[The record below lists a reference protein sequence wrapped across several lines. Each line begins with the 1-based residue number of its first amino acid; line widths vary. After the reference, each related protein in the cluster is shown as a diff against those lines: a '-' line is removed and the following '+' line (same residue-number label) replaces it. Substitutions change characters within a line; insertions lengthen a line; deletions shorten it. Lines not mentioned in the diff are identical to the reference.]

1 MRDFFNPASVA
12 VAGASRSGEKLG
24 NVAIANMRR
33 FGYAGRIF
41 PIHPQADTI
50 MGLPAYPSLESLP
63 QPVDIAIGVIPRE
76 LIPGFVQECGKA
88 GVRKVI
94 VSAAGFADAGGE
106 GVALQEKVARI
117 AADAGVRMMGPNSV
131 GTISTESGFVTSILS
146 LEKLGRGSLSIVA
159 QTGLFAAGLARWI
172 ATTQYFGLAKVA
184 CLGNKADVNELD
196 ILSYYRDDPQTG
208 LIGVYTEGVEDG
220 RGFFDILRSITP
232 NKPVLVLKGGRTETG
247 SRMAASHTGSLAG
260 SPEVYRGALA
270 QAGAIEV
277 ESLEEL
283 FDLAK
288 ALQYCPEPRGPNL
301 GVISVTGG
309 GCVMAADA
317 CFSRGLRLPPLK
329 EGTLQEAKQV
339 APPWASLTNPA
350 DIWSAVETRGIGKA
364 YLGITRAMA
373 GQDDVDM
380 LMPVF
385 TLVPESAFDMAD
397 AYGQIREEF
406 PEKPLLACAIG
417 GSRDEYD
424 EWFEAMEKLGIPAY
438 GSVERAVAAAA
449 ALYRYHAWRRERMRR
464 PMTST

>member
-1 MRDFFNPASVA
+1 MRDFFNPAGVA

-33 FGYAGRIF
+33 FGYAGRIV

-63 QPVDIAIGVIPRE
+63 EPVDIAIGVIPRE
-76 LIPGFVQECGKA
+76 LIPDFIQQCGRA

-106 GVALQEKVARI
+106 GVALQERVAGLARE
-117 AADAGVRMMGPNSV
+117 AGVRMMGPNSV

-146 LEKLGRGSLSIVA
+146 LEKLKKSPLSIVA

-172 ATTQYFGLAKVA
+172 ATTQHFGLAKVA
-184 CLGNKADVNELD
+184 CLGNKADVDELD
-196 ILSYYRDDPQTG
+196 ILRYYRDDPQTG
-208 LIGVYTEGVEDG
+208 LIGIYTEGVRDG
-220 RGFFDILRSITP
+220 RAFLELLREITP
-232 NKPVLVLKGGRTETG
+232 HKPVLVLKGGRTETG

-260 SPEVYRGALA
+260 APEVYRGALA
-270 QAGAIEV
+270 QAGALEV
-277 ESLEEL
+277 DSLEEL

-301 GVISVTGG
+301 GVVSVTGG

-317 CFSRGLRLPPLK
+317 CYRLGLGLPPLQ
-329 EGTLQEAKQV
+329 ERTLQEAREV

-350 DIWSAVETRGIGKA
+350 DIWSAVETGGIGRA

-373 GQDDVDM
+373 GQDDVHM

-385 TLVPESAFDMAD
+385 TLVPESDFDVAE
-397 AYGQIREEF
+397 AYGRIREEF

-417 GSRDEYD
+417 GSGEEYR
-424 EWFEAMEKLGIPAY
+424 EWSAAMEGLGIPAY

-449 ALYRYHAWRRERMRR
+449 ALYRYHSWRTEVMRR
-464 PMTST
+464 GRG